1 MRWSRRKKWVTGI
14 ALAVVVL
21 AAIGYWNRT
30 ALALWGFDMFF
41 KKQVEKRLEDSYR
54 PLKRNV
60 DPVPVKSE
68 PREERKKPFT
78 LLLLGV
84 DQRGEER
91 GRSDTMIMSVVRP
104 SDGAALMVS
113 IPRDAYVEI
122 PGRDRDKI
130 THAYA
135 YGEADLAVET
145 VEHLFGIP
153 VDHYAAINFQ
163 GFREAVDYI
172 GGIELPIEKDM
183 VNDDPY
189 HEKFVIRAG
198 KPVYNGEEALNYV
211 RYREDGGGDI
221 SRTMRQ
227 QIFLQAVLDK
237 AAKVGQWTRIPGLID
252 IMGDNFATDITPSEL
267 IEQAKTILTADA
279 RILYSHTLKGE
290 GRRLSD
296 GLWYFMLD
304 EADLARATEW
314 IEAWLDPSKTLSEL
328 PKPGDAETASANTA
342 AGKTDPGKTVTEKSA
357 AEKSAAGKTMAAE
370 TTAGG

>member
-1 MRWSRRKKWVTGI
+1 MRWSRRKKWAAGI

-21 AAIGYWNRT
+21 AVVGYWNRT
-30 ALALWGFDMFF
+30 ALALWGFDLFF
-41 KKQVEKRLEDSYR
+41 KKQLEKRLGDSYR

-84 DQRGEER
+84 DQRGKER

-122 PGRDRDKI
+122 PGRHHDKI
-130 THAYA
+130 AHAYA

-145 VEHLFGIP
+145 VERLFGIP

-183 VNDDPY
+183 VNNDPY
-189 HEKFVIRAG
+189 HEKFVIKAG

-211 RYREDGGGDI
+211 RYREDRGGDI

-237 AAKVGQWTRIPGLID
+237 AAKVGQWSRIPGLIE
-252 IMGDNFATDITPSEL
+252 IMGNNFSTDIAPSEL
-267 IEQAKTILTADA
+267 IEQAKTMLTADV

-304 EADLARATEW
+304 EADLAQATEW
-314 IEAWLDPSKTLSEL
+314 IEAWLDPSKTLNEL
-328 PKPGDAETASANTA
+328 PKPGNEETASPVSLNTA
-342 AGKTDPGKTVTEKSA
+342 TGITTRGKAA
-357 AEKSAAGKTMAAE
+357 AEPSALEKR
-370 TTAGG
+370 